1 MRPLIRYIFVRKEFE
16 HASDACA
23 ENFASPYHEAV
34 RCDGQIIQ
42 CRVSM
47 VLANDITGPLAIKS
61 FRGMGAEKVFDK
73 DRIAL
78 VMDLS
83 LIHI

>member
-1 MRPLIRYIFVRKEFE
+1 MPQTLAQKILQA
-16 HASDACA
+16 HTD
-23 ENFASPYHEAV
+23 EAV

-61 FRGMGAEKVFDK
+61 FRGMGAERFST
-73 DRIAL
+73 RTG
-78 VMDLS
+78 S
-83 LIHI
+83 PWSWTTSRPRRTLIRPIRC